1 MIKYNPMK
9 VHLFFSGLLALSV
22 LAACSSQTSD
32 SETDVAT
39 PVSVE
44 DLKPGSIEQVVNTTG
59 TVVATKEVSLSTE
72 IAGNYILQTN
82 PKTGKP
88 FILGDMVE
96 KDQVIIGLE
105 DKEYL
110 NNISPDEKK
119 LKLQIAQQE
128 YTQQKSLFDKG
139 GVTQSDLSDAELS
152 LVSAKNA
159 DELAQIQLEEMKV
172 RAPFKGVITELPYYT
187 QGTKVSASTK
197 VVTLM
202 SYEKLLLDVDLPEK
216 YINTIKKGMNIRVMN
231 YTLPNDTLHGEVN
244 QISPAVSSSTRTFT
258 AKLLVDNDGLK
269 LRPGMFVQ
277 TDIILD
283 RKDSVIVIP
292 KEVIISN
299 QRGKSVFTV
308 QKGTAEEKQ
317 VTIGYTSQDKVEI
330 TSGLK
335 ANDRLVI
342 KGYETLRNRSKVKI
356 IK

>member
-9 VHLFFSGLLALSV
+9 AHLSFVTLLALFI

-32 SETDVAT
+32 SEADVAT

-59 TVVATKEVSLSTE
+59 TVVATKEVTLSTE
-72 IAGNYILQTN
+72 IDGNYILQIN
-82 PKTGKP
+82 PKTGNL
-88 FILGDMVE
+88 FILGDMVD
-96 KDQVIIGLE
+96 KDQVIVELE

-110 NNISPDEKK
+110 SDISLEEKK
-119 LKLQIAQQE
+119 LNLQIAKQE

-139 GVTQSDLSDAELS
+139 GVTQSELSDAELA
-152 LVSAKNA
+152 LVSAQNSY
-159 DELAQIQLEEMKV
+159 ELARIQLEEMKV
-172 RAPFKGVITELPYYT
+172 STPFKGIITELPYYT
-187 QGTKVSASTK
+187 QETKVSSGTE

-202 SYEKLLLDVDLPEK
+202 SYEKLLLEIDLPEK
-216 YINTIKKGMNIRVMN
+216 YINTIKRGMDIRVMN
-231 YTLPNDTLHGEVN
+231 YTLPEDTLNGKVS
-244 QISPAVSSSTRTFT
+244 QVSPAISSTTRTFT
-258 AKLLVDNDGLK
+258 AKLLIDNDHLK

-292 KEVIISN
+292 KDVIISN
-299 QRGKSVFTV
+299 QRGKSVFVV

-317 VTIGYTSQDKVEI
+317 VTLGYTSQDKVEI